1 MSRRLSR
8 SAVTLTAIVIMY
20 ILCNIPRLVLNL
32 AEHLLTPTD
41 LSPPGCSCSPSP
53 MWFTVLLHL
62 SHFLLTLNS
71 SVNFLIY
78 WSVGNS
84 FKRAFQIQ
92 FMSCLT
98 HSQYDDENIATFET
112 SQENLDNS
120 HQPLSMCKLR
130 EPPKF
135 VVDTQL

>member
-1 MSRRLSR
+1 MSRRLTR

-20 ILCNIPRLVLNL
+20 IICNIPRLVLNL
-32 AEHLLTPTD
+32 AEHLLTPPD

-53 MWFTVLLHL
+53 VWFTVLLHL

-78 WSVGNS
+78 WSVGNN
-84 FKRAFQIQ
+84 FKRAFQMQ
-92 FMSCLT
+92 FVSCLT
-98 HSQYDDENIATFET
+98 HRQYDDENIATFET
-112 SQENLDNS
+112 SQENLENS
-120 HQPLSMCKLR
+120 HHLLSVCKLR